1 MTLIELFFFAL
12 YAGLAAIVAM
22 WGAHRYGWLGGV
34 GGFLVGFFGLWA
46 GLSFLADA
54 SNFFIGIIYS
64 GRPPRPA
71 CRSGKCHSRDYMFE
85 SLGSG
90 QYGYRCQCDLHYR
103 KRGRRFYEVQPDGS
117 VRPYMVW
124 RPFRGWFQENP

>member
-12 YAGLAAIVAM
+12 YAGVAAFVAR

-34 GGFLVGFFGLWA
+34 GGFLVGFLGLWV
-46 GLSFLADA
+46 GLSFLADV

-71 CRSGKCHSRDYMFE
+71 CGTGKCHSRDYKFE
-85 SLGSG
+85 NLGNG
-90 QYGYRCQCDLHYR
+90 QYGYRCQCGLHYR
-103 KRGRRFYEVQPDGS
+103 KRGRRFLELQIDGS
-117 VRPYMVW
+117 VRPYRIW
-124 RPFRGWFQENP
+124 KAFRGWFPEG